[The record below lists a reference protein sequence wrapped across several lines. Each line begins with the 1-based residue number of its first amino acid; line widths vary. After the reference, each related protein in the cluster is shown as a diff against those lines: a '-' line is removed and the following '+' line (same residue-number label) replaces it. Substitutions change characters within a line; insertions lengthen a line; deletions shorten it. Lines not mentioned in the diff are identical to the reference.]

1 MSSHENKG
9 LAGHNSS
16 LQEGVLSKSA
26 DHSDEVTYSASTPDK
41 SLEKPHD
48 YAAAE
53 KSITD
58 EESANIGQIASDE
71 NEVQKSFLA
80 IYYRRYRAYIH
91 IFIWLVFTA

>member
-16 LQEGVLSKSA
+16 LREGVLSKSA